1 MFILE
6 SGLLSS
12 DGWNDRIKCHCFFLN
27 VNKVVW
33 RSPVVQ
39 TYILKRC
46 RTAATQLR
54 RPQSMWRRI
63 TLMNKDVH
71 VYTLYL
77 SILWMPMFPGRG
89 HIVHNIF
96 YLSLSLKGMPLVET
110 SGSLI
115 MADTWYGMNSPVFEV
130 KTDNGEHAA
139 ETLDQCYLCK
149 THDYSM
155 LLCVHVTDCI
165 YESPGCVDIGA

>member
-33 RSPVVQ
+33 RSPVVEVFHTHPPGQ

-115 MADTWYGMNSPVFEV
+115 MADTWYRNEQPCLWSQDRQWWTRSRNS
-130 KTDNGEHAA
+130 G
-139 ETLDQCYLCK
+139 
-149 THDYSM
+149 SM
-155 LLCVHVTDCI
+155 LPL
-165 YESPGCVDIGA
+165 